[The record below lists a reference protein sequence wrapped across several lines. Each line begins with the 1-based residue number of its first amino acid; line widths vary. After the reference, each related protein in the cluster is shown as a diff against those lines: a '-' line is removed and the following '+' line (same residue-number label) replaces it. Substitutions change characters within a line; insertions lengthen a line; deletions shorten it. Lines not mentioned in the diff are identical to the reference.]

1 MKVALVT
8 DTHWGA
14 RNDSRVFAKYFSKF
28 WEETFFPYIDK
39 HNIDHIIHLGDIV
52 DRRKYINYVTADN
65 LKTDF
70 INPLKQ
76 RNIKFWCII
85 GNHDIYYRNSLE
97 INALDQLYGVDK
109 NINLISKPKEIT
121 IDGCKLL
128 LMPWICQNNWNDS
141 WEAIKKS
148 KSQIMMGHLE
158 LNGFEMH
165 KGAVCE
171 TGLDLQEF
179 SKFDMVLSGHFHH
192 RSSSNNIYYL
202 GAPYEITWSDYQDPK
217 GFHIFDTQTREL
229 EFIENPFNMFYK
241 FMYNDSDMKIE
252 DLDDIDLSTY
262 ENTYMKVIIQNKT
275 NPYLFDLFV
284 DRLTKVGVHNL
295 QIIEDLF
302 NLDIGNESDI
312 IDEAKSTMEILES
325 YVEQIESNVS
335 KKKLKGL
342 FHGLYNEAM
351 ALE

>member
-252 DLDDIDLSTY
+252 DLDDIDLSIY

-275 NPYLFDLFV
+275 NPYLFDLFI

-312 IDEAKSTMEILES
+312 IDEAKSTMEMLES
-325 YVEQIESNVS
+325 YVEQIDTKVS

-342 FHGLYNEAM
+342 FQGLYNEAL

>member
-14 RNDSRVFAKYFSKF
+14 RNDSKVFAKYFSKF
-28 WEETFFPYIDK
+28 WKETFFPYIDK

-76 RNIKFWCII
+76 RKIKFWCII

-312 IDEAKSTMEILES
+312 IDEAKSTMEMLES
-325 YVEQIESNVS
+325 YVEQIDTKVS

-342 FHGLYNEAM
+342 FQGLYNEAL

>member
-14 RNDSRVFAKYFSKF
+14 RNDSKVFAKYFSKF
-28 WEETFFPYIDK
+28 WKETFFPYIDK

-65 LKTDF
+65 LKTNF

-312 IDEAKSTMEILES
+312 IDEAKSTMEMLES
-325 YVEQIESNVS
+325 YVEQIDTKVS

-342 FHGLYNEAM
+342 FQGLYNEAL

>member
-14 RNDSRVFAKYFSKF
+14 RNDSKVFAKYFSKF
-28 WEETFFPYIDK
+28 WKETFFPYIDK

-171 TGLDLQEF
+171 TGLDLKEF

-275 NPYLFDLFV
+275 NPYLFDLFI

-312 IDEAKSTMEILES
+312 IDEAKSTMEMLES
-325 YVEQIESNVS
+325 YVEQIDTKVS

-342 FHGLYNEAM
+342 FQGLYNEAL

>member
-109 NINLISKPKEIT
+109 NINLISNPKEIT

-158 LNGFEMH
+158 LNGFEMY

-171 TGLDLQEF
+171 TGLDLKEF

-192 RSSSNNIYYL
+192 RSSSDNIYYL

-312 IDEAKSTMEILES
+312 IDEAKSTMEMLES
-325 YVEQIESNVS
+325 YVEQIDTKVS

-342 FHGLYNEAM
+342 FQGLYNEAL

>member
-28 WEETFFPYIDK
+28 WKETFFPYIDK

-109 NINLISKPKEIT
+109 NINLISNPKEIT

-158 LNGFEMH
+158 LNGFEMY

-171 TGLDLQEF
+171 TGLDLKEF

-192 RSSSNNIYYL
+192 RSSSDNIYYL

-312 IDEAKSTMEILES
+312 IDEAKSTMEMLES
-325 YVEQIESNVS
+325 YVEQIDTKVS

-342 FHGLYNEAM
+342 FQGLYNEAL

>member
-76 RNIKFWCII
+76 RKIKFWCII

-312 IDEAKSTMEILES
+312 IDEAKSTMEMLES
-325 YVEQIESNVS
+325 YVEQIDTKVS

-342 FHGLYNEAM
+342 FQGLYNEAL

>member
-1 MKVALVT
+1 
-8 DTHWGA
+8 
-14 RNDSRVFAKYFSKF
+14 
-28 WEETFFPYIDK
+28 
-39 HNIDHIIHLGDIV
+39 
-52 DRRKYINYVTADN
+52 
-65 LKTDF
+65 
-70 INPLKQ
+70 
-76 RNIKFWCII
+76 
-85 GNHDIYYRNSLE
+85 
-97 INALDQLYGVDK
+97 
-109 NINLISKPKEIT
+109 
-121 IDGCKLL
+121 
-128 LMPWICQNNWNDS
+128 
-141 WEAIKKS
+141 
-148 KSQIMMGHLE
+148 MMGHLE
-158 LNGFEMH
+158 LNGFEMY

-171 TGLDLQEF
+171 TGLDLKEF

-275 NPYLFDLFV
+275 NPYLFDLFI

-312 IDEAKSTMEILES
+312 IDEAKSTMEMLES
-325 YVEQIESNVS
+325 YVEQIDTKVS

-342 FHGLYNEAM
+342 FQGLYNEAL

>member
-76 RNIKFWCII
+76 RKIKFWCII

-252 DLDDIDLSTY
+252 DLDDIDLSIY

-275 NPYLFDLFV
+275 NPYLFDLFI

-312 IDEAKSTMEILES
+312 IDEAKSTMEMLES
-325 YVEQIESNVS
+325 YVEQIDTKVS

-342 FHGLYNEAM
+342 FQGLYNEAL

>member
-192 RSSSNNIYYL
+192 RSSSDNIYYL

-275 NPYLFDLFV
+275 NPYLFDLFI

-312 IDEAKSTMEILES
+312 IDEAKSTMEMLES
-325 YVEQIESNVS
+325 YVEQIDTKVS

-342 FHGLYNEAM
+342 FQGLYNEAL

>member
-14 RNDSRVFAKYFSKF
+14 RNDSKVFAKYFSKF
-28 WEETFFPYIDK
+28 WKETFFPYIDK

-76 RNIKFWCII
+76 RKIKFWCII

-252 DLDDIDLSTY
+252 DLDDIDLSIY

-312 IDEAKSTMEILES
+312 IDEAKSTMEMLES
-325 YVEQIESNVS
+325 YVEQIDTKVS

-342 FHGLYNEAM
+342 FQGLYNEAL

>member
-76 RNIKFWCII
+76 RKIKFWCII

-141 WEAIKKS
+141 WEAIIKS

-192 RSSSNNIYYL
+192 RSSSDNIYYL

-275 NPYLFDLFV
+275 NPYLFDLFI

-312 IDEAKSTMEILES
+312 IDEAKSTMEMLES
-325 YVEQIESNVS
+325 YVEQIDTKVS

-342 FHGLYNEAM
+342 FQGLYNEAL

>member
-14 RNDSRVFAKYFSKF
+14 RNDSKVFAKYFSKF
-28 WEETFFPYIDK
+28 WKETFFPYIDK

-76 RNIKFWCII
+76 RKIKFWCII

-192 RSSSNNIYYL
+192 RSSSDNIYYL

-252 DLDDIDLSTY
+252 DLDDIDLSIY

-275 NPYLFDLFV
+275 NPYLFDLFI
-284 DRLTKVGVHNL
+284 DRLTKVVVHNL

-312 IDEAKSTMEILES
+312 IDEAKSTMEMLES
-325 YVEQIESNVS
+325 YVEQIDTKVS

-342 FHGLYNEAM
+342 FQGLYNEAL

>member
-76 RNIKFWCII
+76 RKIKFWCII

-192 RSSSNNIYYL
+192 RYSSNNIYYL

-252 DLDDIDLSTY
+252 DLDDIDLSIY

-275 NPYLFDLFV
+275 NPYLFDLFI

-312 IDEAKSTMEILES
+312 IDEAKSTMEMLES
-325 YVEQIESNVS
+325 YVEQIDTKVS

-342 FHGLYNEAM
+342 FQGLYNEAL

>member
-14 RNDSRVFAKYFSKF
+14 RNDSKVFAKYFSKF
-28 WEETFFPYIDK
+28 WKETFFPYIDK

-76 RNIKFWCII
+76 RKIKFWCII

-158 LNGFEMH
+158 LNGFEMY

-171 TGLDLQEF
+171 TGLDLKEF

-312 IDEAKSTMEILES
+312 IDEAKSTMEMLES
-325 YVEQIESNVS
+325 YVEQIDTKVS

-342 FHGLYNEAM
+342 FQGLYNEAL

>member
-14 RNDSRVFAKYFSKF
+14 RNDSKVFAKYFSKF
-28 WEETFFPYIDK
+28 WKETFFPYIDK

-65 LKTDF
+65 LKKDF
-70 INPLKQ
+70 INPLIQ
-76 RNIKFWCII
+76 RDIKFWCLI

-192 RSSSNNIYYL
+192 RSSSDNIYYL

-229 EFIENPFNMFYK
+229 
-241 FMYNDSDMKIE
+241 
-252 DLDDIDLSTY
+252 
-262 ENTYMKVIIQNKT
+262 
-275 NPYLFDLFV
+275 
-284 DRLTKVGVHNL
+284 
-295 QIIEDLF
+295 
-302 NLDIGNESDI
+302 
-312 IDEAKSTMEILES
+312 
-325 YVEQIESNVS
+325 
-335 KKKLKGL
+335 
-342 FHGLYNEAM
+342 
-351 ALE
+351 

>member
-14 RNDSRVFAKYFSKF
+14 RNDSKVFAKYFSKF
-28 WEETFFPYIDK
+28 RKETFFPYIDK

-76 RNIKFWCII
+76 RKIKFWCII

-158 LNGFEMH
+158 LNGFEMY

-171 TGLDLQEF
+171 TGLDLKEF

-312 IDEAKSTMEILES
+312 IDEAKSTMEMLES
-325 YVEQIESNVS
+325 YVEQIDTKVS

-342 FHGLYNEAM
+342 FQGLYNEAM

>member
-1 MKVALVT
+1 MKIALVT

-14 RNDSRVFAKYFSKF
+14 RNDSKVFAKYFSKF
-28 WEETFFPYIDK
+28 WKETFFPYIDK
-39 HNIDHIIHLGDIV
+39 HNINHIIHLGDIV

-65 LKTDF
+65 LKMDF

-76 RNIKFWCII
+76 RKIKFWCII

-158 LNGFEMH
+158 LNGFEMY

-171 TGLDLQEF
+171 TGFDLENF

-252 DLDDIDLSTY
+252 DLDDIDLSIY

-312 IDEAKSTMEILES
+312 IDEAKSTMEMLES
-325 YVEQIESNVS
+325 YVEQIDTKVS

-342 FHGLYNEAM
+342 FQGLYNEAL

>member
-14 RNDSRVFAKYFSKF
+14 RNDSKVFAKYFSKF
-28 WEETFFPYIDK
+28 WKETFFPYIDK

-76 RNIKFWCII
+76 RKIKFWCII

-275 NPYLFDLFV
+275 NPYLFDLFI

-312 IDEAKSTMEILES
+312 IDEAKSTMEMLES
-325 YVEQIESNVS
+325 YVEQIDTKVS

-342 FHGLYNEAM
+342 FQGLYNEAL

>member
-14 RNDSRVFAKYFSKF
+14 RNDSKVFAKYFSKF
-28 WEETFFPYIDK
+28 WKETFFPYIDK

-76 RNIKFWCII
+76 RKIKFWCII

-192 RSSSNNIYYL
+192 RSSSDNIYYL

-312 IDEAKSTMEILES
+312 IDEAKSTMEMLET
-325 YVEQIESNVS
+325 YVEQIDTKVS

-342 FHGLYNEAM
+342 FQGLYNEAL

>member
-76 RNIKFWCII
+76 RKIKFWCII

-192 RSSSNNIYYL
+192 RSSSDNIYYL

-312 IDEAKSTMEILES
+312 IDEAKSTMEMLET
-325 YVEQIESNVS
+325 YVEQIDTKVS

-342 FHGLYNEAM
+342 FQGLYNEAL

>member
-14 RNDSRVFAKYFSKF
+14 RNDSKVFAKYFSKF
-28 WEETFFPYIDK
+28 WKETFFPYIDK

-76 RNIKFWCII
+76 RKIKFWCII
-85 GNHDIYYRNSLE
+85 CNHDIYYRNSLE

-192 RSSSNNIYYL
+192 RSSSDNIYYL

-312 IDEAKSTMEILES
+312 IDEAKSTMEMLET
-325 YVEQIESNVS
+325 YVEQIDTKVS

-342 FHGLYNEAM
+342 FQGLYNEAL